1 MYVIDEVLLG
11 LRLMKDRLFNLLS
24 LLVFMAFVVMT
35 SFYAWQDSR
44 RIKHFVQHYELPSIG
59 MALAAS
65 LDRTAGEYLRIS
77 DELQRD
83 DFIRNWILEGE
94 EDIDLLRQFLGD
106 ISLRFRLADASMVS
120 DRSETYYSDDQRIVK
135 LDPNN
140 VARDGWYY
148 LYRDTLRATNIDTW
162 YYAEEDKLHIWVNA
176 PLFDDTGEFL
186 GLTGVGVD
194 TEDFS
199 NLLLAYSRLEG
210 FDVFLAR
217 VDGQLVYARDRQ
229 LLAEQRNFNDLW
241 NIDLNSLAKNQDSSG
256 FSLINK
262 DDTGAMLWVRY
273 MEAWNTWL
281 VVEKTAESVQSRIN
295 DSLKS
300 SALLSGSLGIFLFLV
315 IFSSITFARRQVD
328 KNTLQLEHQAGTDSL
343 TGLFN
348 RLNFSRFVELELTR
362 LRQMQGVSAILL
374 IDIDNFKKINDTY
387 GHPIGDEVL
396 RLVALTLKQNTR
408 EVDIAARFGG
418 EEFMI
423 LLSGAS
429 LKIATQRAEQLRLA
443 VSELALPC
451 LPKEVRVTISIGISL
466 LDIAK
471 DNPIDTAYRE
481 ADKALYAAKSAGRNR
496 VVCL

>member
-1 MYVIDEVLLG
+1 
-11 LRLMKDRLFNLLS
+11 MKDRLFHLLS
-24 LLVFMAFVVMT
+24 LVVFLAFVVMT

-77 DELQRD
+77 DELLHD
-83 DFIRNWILEGE
+83 DFLRNWILTGE
-94 EDIDLLRQFLGD
+94 KDIDVLRQFLGD

-120 DRSETYYSDDQRIVK
+120 DRSETYYSNDRRIVK

-140 VARDGWYY
+140 TSRDGWYY

-176 PLFDDTGEFL
+176 PLFDDNGEFL

-199 NLLLAYSRLEG
+199 NMLLAYSRLEG
-210 FDVFLAR
+210 FNVFLAR
-217 VDGQLVYARDRQ
+217 VDGQLVYAKDRQ
-229 LLAEQRNFNDLW
+229 LLADQRSFNDLW
-241 NIDLNSLAKNQDSSG
+241 NIEFNSLPKNQDVSG
-256 FSLINK
+256 YTIANK
-262 DDTGAMLWVRY
+262 DDQGAMLWVRF
-273 MEAWNTWL
+273 MEPWNTWL
-281 VVEKTAESVQSRIN
+281 VVEKTAESVQSRVN

-300 SALLSGSLGIFLFLV
+300 SAMLSGSLGMFLFLV
-315 IFSSITFARRQVD
+315 IFLSITLARRQVD
-328 KNTLQLEHQAGTDSL
+328 KNTLQLEYQAGTDSL

-348 RLNFSRFVELELTR
+348 RLHFSRFIEQELIR
-362 LRQMQGVSAILL
+362 LRQVQGTSAILL
-374 IDIDNFKKINDTY
+374 IDIDNFKRVNDSY

-396 RLVALTLKQNTR
+396 QFVALTLKQNTR
-408 EVDIAARFGG
+408 EGDIASRFGG

-423 LLSGAS
+423 LMSGAS
-429 LKIATQRAEQLRLA
+429 LKTATQRAEQLRLA
-443 VSELALPC
+443 VSELTLPC
-451 LPKEVRVTISIGISL
+451 LPKEVRVTISIGVSL
-466 LDIAK
+466 LDISK

-496 VVCL
+496 VACS